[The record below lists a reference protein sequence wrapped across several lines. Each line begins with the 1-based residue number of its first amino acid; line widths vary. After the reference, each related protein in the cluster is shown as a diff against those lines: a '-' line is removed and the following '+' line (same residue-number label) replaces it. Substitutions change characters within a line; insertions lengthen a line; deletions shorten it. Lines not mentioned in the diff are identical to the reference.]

1 MKNLLK
7 TDFWLI
13 AIIITLSVLGWCG
26 TNGCVRFTKDAPL
39 DQKLSDV
46 RVLSYAA
53 ASLGTQEALLQNAGW
68 RPQFVNAYEKLD
80 VLVRTKVVTGAL
92 LRDIIA
98 SLPVKELKSPQ
109 AKLAIDAA
117 LTLYDVTA
125 GTKVDVEQAPY
136 VLAAATGLRDGLK
149 AGLGL

>member
-1 MKNLLK
+1 MRKLLPLLALVAV
-7 TDFWLI
+7 T
-13 AIIITLSVLGWCG
+13 AVLAP
-26 TNGCVRFTKDAPL
+26 TSGCALLTKDAPIE
-39 DQKLSDV
+39 QKLSDV

-53 ASLGTQEALLQNAGW
+53 ASLGTQEALLQNPSW

-80 VLVRTKVVTGAL
+80 GLVKTKIVTGAM

-109 AKLAIDAA
+109 AKIAIDVA
-117 LTLYDVTA
+117 LLLYDATA
-125 GTKVDVEQAPY
+125 GTKVDIEKAPY
-136 VLAAATGLRDGLK
+136 ALAAATGLRDGLK